1 MHNISTE
8 CLFSF
13 ITNTPEDI
21 HRKSTGIPQE
31 IHRNSAG
38 NPPESFKFW
47 TQQRIHWTRCDAPAP
62 CQVLC
67 LDRRCKKVKF
77 DAL

>member
-13 ITNTPEDI
+13 ITNPP
-21 HRKSTGIPQE
+21 GGYPPE